1 MSDVLVCRG
10 DSLDALAF
18 DQGRLTARVRGA
30 SLEDDRRHVEAR
42 SGTPFDGFA
51 RRSLLAETAEAAFE
65 RMDPPSRAFFA
76 AYAQGVDA
84 GLDPDERADGRWQS
98 WTPVGVF
105 AVHHVLFGSLGHHLW
120 RRHVARLLG
129 ADAVSALAQEV
140 PALSGSN
147 AWVVG
152 ADRTTSGRPLIGA
165 DPHRMLSIPGVYQ
178 RVHLVCPSEQV
189 DVLGLTIAGVPGV
202 QHFGHTGGVAW
213 AITNAMADTQDVLDV
228 RLRRHDGGVQADLGL
243 GWEECETGPD
253 DMYGDVIVTRLG
265 PVVVGGPTDGGDEGE
280 GLVLR
285 TVPWVTR
292 DWGLSAVLPLLRA
305 RTVDDVS
312 VALDGWVEPVND
324 VLAADTTGAVIHR
337 VAGRV
342 PRRAE
347 GDWVGWLDHRVEQV
361 PPDGHV
367 VSANHRRGPESAA
380 LSGEFAPPHRAR
392 RLEQLL
398 AAHPVLDVPTA
409 AALHADT
416 LLLPARDW
424 QRRLAVLDV
433 DGAPATV
440 RDTIVGWD
448 GRMDADSSAAA
459 VFAAVRAATV
469 RRLASTSPLDRLAAP
484 SDLPAVFAPWLRPEP
499 RIALALDRW
508 LVDGAPFRID
518 LDAVVVAALEEVTG
532 AELPATWGDVHRF
545 QRPDGTSVPLAG
557 DDGCVLS
564 MSAATGLG
572 DAVWRGPVARLVWC
586 LADSAASR
594 WTVPDEVDVWA
605 AGGTSP
611 VRDLGVMT

>member
-1 MSDVLVCRG
+1 MSDVLLCRG
-10 DSLDALAF
+10 ESLEELAF
-18 DQGRLTARVRGA
+18 EQGRLTAQVRGA

-42 SGTPFDGFA
+42 SGTPFDVFA
-51 RRSLLAETAEAAFE
+51 RRSLLADTARAAFE
-65 RMDPPSRAFFA
+65 RMDASSRAFFA
-76 AYAQGVDA
+76 AYADGVDA
-84 GLDPDERADGRWQS
+84 GLDAADRTEGRWQP

-105 AVHHVLFGSLGHHLW
+105 GVHHVLFGSLGHHLW
-120 RRHVARLLG
+120 RRHVAHQLG
-129 ADAVSALAQEV
+129 DGAVEALAQEV

-152 ADRTTSGRPLIGA
+152 GDRTASGRPLIGA
-165 DPHRMLSIPGVYQ
+165 DPHRMLTVPGVYQ
-178 RVHLVCPSEQV
+178 RVHLVCPSEGV

-228 RLRRHDGGVQADLGL
+228 RLRHHDGGVQADLGL

-253 DMYGDVIVTRLG
+253 DVVVTRLG
-265 PVVVGGPTDGGDEGE
+265 PVVVGGADERE

-305 RTVDDVS
+305 RTVADVS
-312 VALDGWVEPVND
+312 AALDGWVEPVND

-342 PRRAE
+342 PRRVE
-347 GDWVGWLDHRVEQV
+347 GDWIGWLEHEVERV
-361 PPDGHV
+361 PTDGHV

-380 LSGEFAPPHRAR
+380 LSNEFAPPHRAR

-398 AAHPVLDVPTA
+398 AEHPVLDVPTA

-424 QRRLAVLDV
+424 QRRLATLDV
-433 DGAPATV
+433 EGATGEV
-440 RDTIVGWD
+440 RDVIVAWD

-459 VFAAVRAATV
+459 VFAAVRAAAV
-469 RRLASTSPLDRLAAP
+469 RRLAATPPLDRLGTP
-484 SDLPAVFAPWLRPEP
+484 SDLPVLFAPWLRPEP
-499 RIALALDRW
+499 RVALALDRW
-508 LVDGAPFRID
+508 LVDGVPFGVD
-518 LDAVVVAALEEVTG
+518 LDAVLVEALEEVAG
-532 AELPATWGDVHRF
+532 AEIPATWGDVHRF
-545 QRPDGTSVPLAG
+545 ERPDGTSVPLAG

-564 MSAATGLG
+564 TSAATGVG

-586 LADSAASR
+586 LADRDASR

-605 AGGTSP
+605 SGATSP
-611 VRDLGVMT
+611 VGGTGVGS